1 MRYLMVEVFVFP
13 KDNVVWLYFSQIILK
28 PKSCIYVKNYLS
40 SNGSYYSFN
49 RYILINSFF
58 NFLKETKYWTIIKK
72 QNSRE
77 SFQKSAYLF
86 FDYPEWVN

>member
-49 RYILINSFF
+49 R
-58 NFLKETKYWTIIKK
+58 
-72 QNSRE
+72 
-77 SFQKSAYLF
+77 
-86 FDYPEWVN
+86 